1 MSQGGQDGEE
11 SRENEKQ
18 TTQRRSTHRRSRFGR
33 ATSELG
39 VAAEGE
45 GAAIFGDDS
54 PAAMPAPF
62 PSFFFRLF
70 SILARWFEPLA
81 ALHGTHARATR

>member
-1 MSQGGQDGEE
+1 M
-11 SRENEKQ
+11 
-18 TTQRRSTHRRSRFGR
+18 
-33 ATSELG
+33 
-39 VAAEGE
+39 AAEGE